1 MCGIAGIFNI
11 KNQSKELRDK
21 ALRMAQKI
29 RHRGPDWSG
38 ILFG

>member
-21 ALRMAQKI
+21 ALRMHKK
-29 RHRGPDWSG
+29 SG
-38 ILFG
+38 IADRAGGGSL